1 MESTPVRMDRSE
13 PSRPALDIEG
23 ILPPRQERGAR
34 SERALHDAGR
44 KLLIRHHFDVLKIE
58 EICAAAGLTTGA
70 FYRRFAGKEVLLHS
84 LQAAAYRDAVDG
96 LRGIEQEL
104 ARHRGRAEA
113 QLDIFL
119 GAMLGWC
126 RANQG
131 VLRATLQRATRVRGE
146 WTPFRRIPKVAQKV
160 LAGPLLASL
169 GARRSPR
176 TERELAAAFQ
186 LAVGAVINMIIND
199 PGPMRLR
206 DKALAADLR
215 DAMLGYLQR
224 KVGA

>member
-1 MESTPVRMDRSE
+1 MDRSE
-13 PSRPALDIEG
+13 AARPAPVIDGL
-23 ILPPRQERGAR
+23 LPPRQERGAR

-44 KLLIRHHFDVLKIE
+44 KLLIRHHFDALKIE
-58 EICAAAGLTTGA
+58 DICAAAGFTTGA
-70 FYRRFAGKEVLLHS
+70 FYRRFAGKEVLLRS
-84 LQAAAYRDAVDG
+84 LQAAAYRDAIDG
-96 LRGIEQEL
+96 MRSIEQDL
-104 ARHRGRAEA
+104 ARHHGRAEA

-119 GAMLGWC
+119 GALLRWC
-126 RANQG
+126 RTNQG

-146 WTPFRRIPKVAQKV
+146 WTPFRRIPKVAHRV
-160 LAGPLLASL
+160 LVGPLLGSL
-169 GARRSPR
+169 GARRNPR
-176 TERELAAAFQ
+176 TERALAAAFQ

-206 DKALAADLR
+206 DRALAGELR

>member
-1 MESTPVRMDRSE
+1 MDRSTAA
-13 PSRPALDIEG
+13 RPAPVIDGL
-23 ILPPRQERGAR
+23 LPPRQKRGAR

-44 KLLIRHHFDVLKIE
+44 KLLIRHHFDALKIE

-84 LQAAAYRDAVDG
+84 LQAAAYRDAVEG
-96 LRGIEQEL
+96 LHGIEQDL
-104 ARHRGRAEA
+104 VRHRGQAEA
-113 QLDIFL
+113 QLGIFL
-119 GAMLGWC
+119 DAMLRWC

-131 VLRATLQRATRVRGE
+131 VLRATLQRATKVRGE
-146 WTPFRRIPKVAQKV
+146 WTPFRGIPKVAQKT
-160 LAGPLLASL
+160 LAAPLLGSL
-169 GARRSPR
+169 GARRTPR
-176 TERELAAAFQ
+176 TERALAAAFQ
-186 LAVGAVINMIIND
+186 LAAGAVINMIIND

-224 KVGA
+224 KVGT

>member
-1 MESTPVRMDRSE
+1 MDRSE
-13 PSRPALDIEG
+13 PARAAHVIDG

-44 KLLIRHHFDVLKIE
+44 KLLIRHHFDALKIE

-84 LQAAAYRDAVDG
+84 LQAAAYRDAVHG
-96 LRGIEQEL
+96 MRGIERDLE
-104 ARHRGRAEA
+104 RHRGKAEA

-119 GAMLGWC
+119 DAMLRWC

-131 VLRATLQRATRVRGE
+131 VLRATLQRATRLRGE
-146 WTPFRRIPKVAQKV
+146 WTPFRGIPKVAQRV

-169 GARRSPR
+169 GARRTPR
-176 TERELAAAFQ
+176 TERALAAAFQ
-186 LAVGAVINMIIND
+186 VAVGAVINMIIND

-206 DKALAADLR
+206 DRTLAADLR